1 MMESGDNKNE
11 DELDFVKIYK
21 FIIDGWKTIISSVLI
36 AGTLGVGV
44 SFILPE
50 KFIASASIEPAR
62 VLGNYVESV
71 NILSEKMRSPTFYSP
86 ATVMACDIDNTFDP
100 TALLVKEL
108 KPEVRRQSAYVSISF
123 KSKSV
128 ETSKRCLQAV
138 LDDTNRNQDLIRQAQ
153 IQKAQR
159 DLKLAE
165 QRLNALKVKQK
176 QELTIDK
183 EKLEVSK
190 QKLSAA
196 QDFIT
201 SYEKNNI
208 KFDFKDEK
216 FSASSLFLATI
227 LAKQAEV
234 KNLQIEINDL
244 EMKVKAS
251 ISSHDNEILNHEN
264 NIRSIEQ
271 SLLPPATEPAKFVV
285 PIYATPNK
293 IEPKRSLIVAI
304 CALAG
309 LILGLFVHY
318 ARNRFYNANAKVA

>member
-1 MMESGDNKNE
+1 MMESGNNKNE

-71 NILSEKMRSPTFYSP
+71 NILSEKMRSPTYYSP
-86 ATVMACDIDNTFDP
+86 ATVDACEIGNAFDP

-108 KPEVRRQSAYVSISF
+108 KPEVRKQSAYVSISF

-128 ETSKRCLQAV
+128 DTSKRCLHAV
-138 LDDTNRNQDLIRQAQ
+138 LDDTNRNQDLIIQTQ

-165 QRLNALKVKQK
+165 QRLNALKIKQK
-176 QELTIDK
+176 QELTINK

-271 SLLPPATEPAKFVV
+271 SLLPPATERAKFVV

>member
-1 MMESGDNKNE
+1 MESDNTKIE
-11 DELDFVKIYK
+11 DELDFVKIYN
-21 FIIDGWKTIISSVLI
+21 FIINGWKTIISSVLI
-36 AGTLGVGV
+36 TGILGVGV

-50 KFIASASIEPAR
+50 KFLASASIEPAR

-71 NILSEKMRSPTFYSP
+71 NILSEKMRSPTYYSP
-86 ATVMACDIDNTFDP
+86 ATVMACGIDNAFDP

-128 ETSKRCLQAV
+128 DTSKRCLQAV
-138 LDDTNRNQDLIRQAQ
+138 LDDTNRNQDLIIQTQ

-159 DLKLAE
+159 DLKLAG
-165 QRLNALKVKQK
+165 QRLNALKVKQN

-190 QKLSAA
+190 QKLNAA

-208 KFDFKDEK
+208 RFDFKDEK
-216 FSASSLFLATI
+216 FSASSLFLATV

-251 ISSHDNEILNHEN
+251 ISSHDNEILNLEN
-264 NIRSIEQ
+264 QIRSIEQ

-285 PIYATPNK
+285 PIYASNQK
-293 IEPKRSLIVAI
+293 IEPKRLLIVAI
-304 CALAG
+304 SVLVG
-309 LILGLFVHY
+309 GILGLFLHY
-318 ARNRFYNANAKVA
+318 VRNRFYNSNPKNA